1 MKAAEAKEKRIELL
15 KQIDVLDKDR
25 CDVCAGDNA
34 GHESTR
40 CKCPA
45 AVAIRKLGVEYE
57 SIATAS
63 RKGRISALLRQG
75 RKEGLTLELYTALRE
90 LELNNEQIYKGIRMQ
105 ERDYYDWKFEVGLIK
120 ERRPARRKAVQK
132 RPAVAPEKVGLTAA
146 AYKDAKQI
154 GFTDAEICKKYKISK
169 IGLLKFKKENGLAL
183 PRGQHSKYPEPK
195 KVAGGN

>member
-15 KQIDVLDKDR
+15 KQIDVLNKDR
-25 CDVCAGDNA
+25 CEVCAGDNA

-45 AVAIRKLGVEYE
+45 AVAIRKLGAEYE

-63 RKGRISALLRQG
+63 RKGRINALFRQG

-90 LELNNEQIYKGIRMQ
+90 LELNNEQIYKGIRMP

-120 ERRPARRKAVQK
+120 ERRTGRKRKFQP
-132 RPAVAPEKVGLTAA
+132 RPAVDPEKVGLTVT
-146 AYKDAKQI
+146 AYKDAKRI
-154 GFTDAEICKKYKISK
+154 GHTDAEICKNYKISK
-169 IGLLKFKKENGLAL
+169 IGLFNFKKKNGLASL
-183 PRGQHSKYPEPK
+183 RGAYSKQPK
-195 KVAGGN
+195 QKETAGVN